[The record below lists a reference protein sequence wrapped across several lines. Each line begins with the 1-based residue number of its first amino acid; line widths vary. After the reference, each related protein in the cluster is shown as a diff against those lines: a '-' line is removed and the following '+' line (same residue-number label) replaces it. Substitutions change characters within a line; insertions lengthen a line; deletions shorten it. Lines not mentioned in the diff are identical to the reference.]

1 MNNRKVMDRDGLAAR
16 VDGFVAEAKRII
28 DEHYAKDLKSLKPPR
43 VDVEIGP
50 RYIKLVRAD
59 VAGSSRSVHCFIDRS
74 NGDILKAASWRAP
87 AKHPR
92 GNVFEEDFG
101 VSSSGLSSYGVRYM

>member
-1 MNNRKVMDRDGLAAR
+1 MRAIDKEGFEPRLAGYVASIAAVAAKNFAKNYPNIEVPKYELEVGNRYVKV
-16 VDGFVAEAKRII
+16 V
-28 DEHYAKDLKSLKPPR
+28 
-43 VDVEIGP
+43 
-50 RYIKLVRAD
+50 KLSH
-59 VAGSSRSVHCFIDRS
+59 GSRSVHSFVDRS

-101 VSSSGLSSYGVRYM
+101 MAKSGAHEFGVRYL